1 MHFPDI
7 SSGLGNNPSMKPT
20 LLILAAGIGSRY
32 GGLKQLDPIGPSGET
47 IIDYSIY
54 DAIRAGFGRVIFI
67 IKERIEDDFK
77 EVFVERLKDKITID
91 YVFQE
96 TWMVPEGI
104 VIPDNRSKPWGTGH
118 AVMMAD
124 GKIDGPFAVI
134 NGDDF
139 YGRGAFEA
147 LAAYYRD
154 WTPARS
160 NDYCMIGYHVGKTLS
175 EFGAVSRGV
184 CQADADSFLVDVVE
198 RTQIERTEAGIT
210 YTTDEGQYVNIE
222 GNTVVSMNFWG
233 FTPSFFGYLNNGFE
247 KFIQENADNLK
258 AEFYIPTVVNE
269 LIKNRT
275 ASVRIL
281 NCDEKWF
288 GMTYKEDRASVV
300 KSIREL
306 VRAGVYPENLW
317 D

>member
-1 MHFPDI
+1 
-7 SSGLGNNPSMKPT
+7 MKPT

-32 GGLKQLDPIGPSGET
+32 GGLKQLDQIGPTGET

-54 DAIRAGFGRVIFI
+54 DAIIAGFGKVIFI

-77 EVFVERLKDKITID
+77 EIFVERLKDKIAID

-104 VIPDNRSKPWGTGH
+104 TIPDNRSKPWGTGH

-139 YGRGAFEA
+139 YGRGAFET
-147 LAAYYRD
+147 LAAYYKD

-160 NDYCMIGYHVGKTLS
+160 NDYCMVGYPVDKTLS

-184 CQADADSFLVDVVE
+184 CQSDEDFLLAEVVE
-198 RTQIERTEAGIT
+198 RTQIERIGTGIV
-210 YTTDEGQYVNIE
+210 YKNEKGQDVNIE
-222 GNTVVSMNFWG
+222 GDTIVSMNFWG
-233 FTPSFFGYLNNGFE
+233 FTPSFFGYLNRGFE
-247 KFIQENADNLK
+247 TFIEQNAGNLK
-258 AEFYIPTVVNE
+258 AEFYIPSVVNE
-269 LIKNRT
+269 LINTKT
-275 ASVRIL
+275 ASVRL
-281 NCDEKWF
+281 LQCDEKWF
-288 GMTYKEDRASVV
+288 GMTYKEDRESVV
-300 KSIREL
+300 KSIRQL
-306 VRAGVYPENLW
+306 VKTGVYPENLW
-317 D
+317 G